1 MRKKDKKHDEELVV
15 KHSHRD
21 IGVSEEGC
29 HSSPFNLPYSQ
40 TFRKTLT
47 KILKQTVWG
56 KEVDRFNSL
65 YGSMKP
71 NRDRHFPLPNVT

>member
-29 HSSPFNLPYSQ
+29 HSSPFKLPYSQ

-47 KILKQTVWG
+47 KILKQCEERKWT
-56 KEVDRFNSL
+56 
-65 YGSMKP
+65 GSIPYMGP
-71 NRDRHFPLPNVT
+71 